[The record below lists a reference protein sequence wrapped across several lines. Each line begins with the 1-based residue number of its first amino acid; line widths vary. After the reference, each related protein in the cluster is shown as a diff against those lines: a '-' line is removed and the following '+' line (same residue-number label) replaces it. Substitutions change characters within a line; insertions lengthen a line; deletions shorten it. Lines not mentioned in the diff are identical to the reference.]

1 MYAIVKIGGHQYKVA
16 KYDTLFV
23 DKQTANGTSLT
34 FEDVL
39 LVKDNSGVKIGTP
52 TVRGAVVNATLLE
65 DVKSDK
71 VLVFK
76 KKRRKGYQKMNG
88 HRQIMSQIKIDGIFL
103 NDTSKK
109 ETASTEKD
117 VSTKA
122 DEGKT
127 ISAMTVTELRVR
139 AKEKGIK
146 GYSSLKKAELIEAL
160 S

>member
-1 MYAIVKIGGHQYKVA
+1 
-16 KYDTLFV
+16 
-23 DKQTANGTSLT
+23 
-34 FEDVL
+34 
-39 LVKDNSGVKIGTP
+39 
-52 TVRGAVVNATLLE
+52 
-65 DVKSDK
+65 
-71 VLVFK
+71 
-76 KKRRKGYQKMNG
+76 
-88 HRQIMSQIKIDGIFL
+88 MSQIKIDGIFL

-146 GYSSLKKAELIEAL
+146 GYST
-160 S
+160 